1 MKKKKEL
8 IKDIAHNIVE
18 AVNTTTNDYDARDL
32 VEKELWE
39 YGRCLGTLWVE
50 DIDVNKTLISEGHAV
65 EYHGGKR

>member
-32 VEKELWE
+32 VEKELWDH
-39 YGRCLGTLWVE
+39 YSDLPNPNWYKQDGVKSRT
-50 DIDVNKTLISEGHAV
+50 
-65 EYHGGKR
+65 